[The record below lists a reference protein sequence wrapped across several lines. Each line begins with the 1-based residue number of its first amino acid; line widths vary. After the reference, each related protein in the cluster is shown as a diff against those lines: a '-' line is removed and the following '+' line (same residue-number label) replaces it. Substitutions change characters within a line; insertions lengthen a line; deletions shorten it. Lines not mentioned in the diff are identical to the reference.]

1 MAVVG
6 RMILMAIEAINCL
19 QTAEMGNAEKQAVAI
34 EQLRKKGIAVSVFE
48 LDEKLESNVQ

>member
-6 RMILMAIEAINCL
+6 RMILMAIEVINCL